1 MSRPDARDSR
11 PRYGSIARIPGVGV
25 VVVVVAFGLFVLP
38 ACNLLD
44 WHHPSERSWRG
55 TYAWG
60 FEESAFRS
68 CGSTT
73 RWWVTSSDADVSAQ
87 LVNTHRQLTNETMY
101 AEVFVRFRGTLSERG
116 TYGHVGA
123 YERELDVT
131 EIIEMRVLADGE
143 CDP

>member
-1 MSRPDARDSR
+1 MSLLHVKKSWPPSRLFARV
-11 PRYGSIARIPGVGV
+11 PAIV
-25 VVVVVAFGLFVLP
+25 VVVVFAPVLLS

-44 WHHPSERSWRG
+44 WHHSSERSWKG

-60 FEESAFRS
+60 FEESAFRA

-73 RWWVTSSDADVSAQ
+73 RWWVTSSDSEVSEQ
-87 LVNTHRQLTNETMY
+87 LVNEHRQLTSDTMY
-101 AEVFVRFRGTLSERG
+101 QEVFVRFRGTLSERG

-131 EIIEMRVLADGE
+131 EIVEMRVLADGE
-143 CDP
+143 CAP